1 MLSKRLIVL
10 SLDAVSSKDIKV
22 LSTLPHFRKLLSKGS
37 LIENV
42 KTIYPSLTY
51 PAHATMVTGKYPSHH
66 GIINNTHLEPN
77 HENPSWFWYH
87 KSIQG
92 PTLFDLAKK
101 KGLTTCSILWPVTA
115 RAPIT
120 YNLPEIFP
128 TKKWHN
134 QLIMSGLSGTL
145 SYQLKLQKQFG
156 HIRKG
161 TSQPAL
167 DDFVLACTKYT
178 LLNYKPDVLFVH
190 MTDVDTNRH
199 YTGHN
204 SLESQSALSRH
215 DKRLGEILE
224 TLKEAGTYEETTFVI
239 LGDHAQLPV
248 HSVVKINKLLADNDF
263 INLDSKGKIIDY
275 TAIAKSCDG
284 ACYIYL
290 KDPQDSSSFQ
300 KIEQLLKTLCEQDHS
315 PIECLF
321 KNEDVIKL
329 GADQKCSFML
339 EAGEGYYFLNTPL
352 GEFIES
358 IDSNKVGHVPH
369 HILSSHGYLPTKSNY
384 TTFFLAVGPDIKE
397 NYVQKHGH
405 LINHAPTFA
414 HLLGLSLNNT
424 DGQVEWSIFKESEKK
439 HEKLN

>member
-10 SLDAVSSKDIKV
+10 SLDAVSSEDIKT
-22 LSTLPHFRKLLSKGS
+22 LSTLPHFKKLLTKGS
-37 LIENV
+37 LIKKV

-66 GIINNTHLEPN
+66 GIINNTYLEPN

-87 KSIQG
+87 KSIKS
-92 PTLFDLAKK
+92 PTLFDLAHK
-101 KGLTTCSILWPVTA
+101 KGLTSCSILWPVTA

-128 TKKWHN
+128 TKKWHH
-134 QLIMSGLSGTL
+134 QLLMSGLAGSL
-145 SYQLKLQKQFG
+145 SYQLKLQQLFG

-161 TSQPAL
+161 TTQPAL
-167 DDFVLACTKYT
+167 DDFVLECTKYT
-178 LLNYKPDVLFVH
+178 LLNYKPSILFVH

-204 SLESQSALSRH
+204 SLESQSALLRH
-215 DKRLGEILE
+215 DKRLGEIIE

-248 HSVVKINKLLADNDF
+248 HSLIKVNKILVDHGFIKLSF
-263 INLDSKGKIIDY
+263 KGKILSY
-275 TAIAKSCDG
+275 TAIAKACDG

-290 KDPQDSSSFQ
+290 KDPNDSSSLQ
-300 KIEQLLKTLCEQDHS
+300 KVRQLLKTLSEQDHS
-315 PIECLF
+315 PIEYVF
-321 KNEDVIKL
+321 ETKEVTQL
-329 GADQKCSFML
+329 GADSTCSFML
-339 EAGEGYYFLNTPL
+339 EAQEGYYFIDTPS
-352 GEFIES
+352 GEFIET

-369 HILSSHGYLPTKSNY
+369 HILSSHGYLPTKPNY

-397 NYVQKHGH
+397 NYIQEHGH

-414 HLLGLSLNNT
+414 HLLDLPLENT
-424 DGQVEWSIFKESEKK
+424 DGHVEWSIFKEGEKTI
-439 HEKLN
+439 

>member
-10 SLDAVSSKDIKV
+10 SLDAVSSEDIET
-22 LSTLPHFRKLLSKGS
+22 LSTLPHFKKLLAKGS
-37 LIENV
+37 LIEKV

-51 PAHATMVTGKYPSHH
+51 PAHATMVTGQYPSRH
-66 GIINNTHLEPN
+66 GIINNTYLEPN
-77 HENPSWFWYH
+77 QESPSWFWYH
-87 KSIQG
+87 KSIKS
-92 PTLFDLAKK
+92 PTLFDLAHK
-101 KGLTTCSILWPVTA
+101 KGLSTCSILWPVTA

-134 QLIMSGLSGTL
+134 QLLMSGLGGSL

-167 DDFVLACTKYT
+167 DDFVLECTKYT
-178 LLNYKPDVLFVH
+178 LLNYKPNALFVH

-204 SLESQSALSRH
+204 SLESQSALLRH
-215 DKRLGEILE
+215 DKRLGEIVE
-224 TLKEAGTYEETTFVI
+224 TLKEAGTYEETTFAI

-248 HSVVKINKLLADNDF
+248 HSLIKVNKILADEGF
-263 INLDSKGKIIDY
+263 IKLSSEGKILDY
-275 TAIAKSCDG
+275 TAIAKACDG

-290 KDPQDSSSFQ
+290 KDPKDSSSLQ
-300 KIEQLLKTLCEQDHS
+300 KIKQLLKTLSEQDYS
-315 PIECLF
+315 PIEYVF
-321 KNEDVIKL
+321 EAQEVIQL
-329 GADQKCSFML
+329 GADPACSFML
-339 EAGEGYYFLNTPL
+339 EAQEGYYFINTPL
-352 GEFIES
+352 GEFIEP

-369 HILSSHGYLPTKSNY
+369 YILSSHGYLPTKSNY
-384 TTFFLAVGPDIKE
+384 TTFFLAIGPDIKE
-397 NYVQKHGH
+397 NYIQEYGH

-414 HLLGLSLNNT
+414 HLLDLPLKDT
-424 DGQVEWSIFKESEKK
+424 DGHVEWSIFKEREKTI
-439 HEKLN
+439 

>member
-10 SLDAVSSKDIKV
+10 SLDAVSSEDIKV
-22 LSTLPHFRKLLSKGS
+22 LSTLPHLKKLLAKGS

-51 PAHATMVTGKYPSHH
+51 PAHATMITGQYPSHH

-77 HENPSWFWYH
+77 HDNPSWFWYH
-87 KSIQG
+87 KSIKC
-92 PTLFDLAKK
+92 PTLFDLAHK

-134 QLIMSGLSGTL
+134 QLLMSGLAGSL
-145 SYQLKLQKQFG
+145 SYQLKLQQHFG
-156 HIRKG
+156 HIRQG

-167 DDFVLACTKYT
+167 DDFVLECTKYT
-178 LLNYKPDVLFVH
+178 LLNYKPHALFVH

-199 YTGHN
+199 YTGHS
-204 SLESQSALSRH
+204 SLASHSALLRH
-215 DKRLGEILE
+215 DKRLGEIIE
-224 TLKEAGTYEETTFVI
+224 TLKSADIYDETTFVI

-248 HSVVKINKLLADNDF
+248 HSILKVNKIFADHGLIQLN
-263 INLDSKGKIIDY
+263 SKGKILSY

-290 KDPQDSSSFQ
+290 KDPTDSSLLN
-300 KIEQLLKTLCEQDHS
+300 KIKQLLKTISEQDAS
-315 PIECLF
+315 PIEGIF
-321 KNEDVIKL
+321 DNKEAIQL
-329 GADQKCSFML
+329 GADPKCSFML
-339 EAGEGYYFLNTPL
+339 EAREGYYFIDTPL
-352 GEFIES
+352 GEFIEP
-358 IDSNKVGHVPH
+358 IDTNKVGHVPH
-369 HILSSHGYLPTKSNY
+369 YLLSSHGYLPTKPNY

-397 NYVQKHGH
+397 NYIQKNGH

-414 HLLGLSLNNT
+414 HLLGLSLKDT
-424 DGQVEWSIFKESEKK
+424 DGHIEWSIFKEREKTI
-439 HEKLN
+439 